1 MKEKNL
7 KIDSLNGHITIEE
20 IKQTVKK
27 MKNKEVSGNGSIT
40 NEIISALTNKCWYFG
55 KTIQQNLN

>member
-27 MKNKEVSGNGSIT
+27 RQHYK
-40 NEIISALTNKCWYFG
+40 
-55 KTIQQNLN
+55 